1 MAKLRMFVSKNL
13 VTIVMVPSLIG
24 LHYAWDSL
32 QRNKALVSEEE
43 RKDLPIIIAAKALW
57 KRVAG
62 EQDASQ
68 D

>member
-1 MAKLRMFVSKNL
+1 MAKLRMFISKNL

-43 RKDLPIIIAAKALW
+43 RKDLPIVIATKALW
-57 KRVAG
+57 KSVAG
-62 EQDASQ
+62 EQDASR